1 MNTQEEAKQNSTAKA
16 AARKAM
22 DVELSE
28 NELGVVAGGRDPA
41 SGLPTGQRM
50 HKPLTIIAE

>member
-1 MNTQEEAKQNSTAKA
+1 MKTQEQEKDNSAAKVE
-16 AARKAM
+16 ARKTV

-28 NELGVVAGGRDPA
+28 KELGAVAGGRDPA

-50 HKPLTIIAE
+50 HQPLTITSE

>member
-1 MNTQEEAKQNSTAKA
+1 MRTQKQEKDNSAAKVEAKKTV
-16 AARKAM
+16 

-28 NELGVVAGGRDPA
+28 KELGAVAGGRDAA

-50 HKPLTIIAE
+50 HKPPTITAE